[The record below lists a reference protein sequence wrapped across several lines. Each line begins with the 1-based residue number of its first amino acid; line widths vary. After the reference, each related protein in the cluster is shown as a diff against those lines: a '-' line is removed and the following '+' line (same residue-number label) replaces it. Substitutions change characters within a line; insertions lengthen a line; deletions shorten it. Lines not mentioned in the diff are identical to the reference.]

1 MSDTHSDDK
10 ATPLNTP
17 TLDPVP
23 SPSISSTPSIKDEM
37 SSPSSKSLITM
48 ERDEYNRIIDS
59 IHNSWQ
65 IQVKSLQ
72 DMLKEQHTNSITEQL
87 WIWIRDCK
95 QKRNA
100 YWKMYYSYQKWN
112 NLISVP
118 LLLIS
123 SATGISSVVQLGDS
137 VPGVQ
142 WTVAVL
148 GVGSTALAA
157 FQRYFRYGE
166 KSEQCKAIAKRYALL
181 ARKGELQGNL
191 FANNTI
197 TLQDLVV
204 FMEDFRKD
212 LDAIQ
217 QETDDMP
224 KEILDRKHVIDPSS
238 TVDQMR
244 EQTMHEDK
252 VNRKDV
258 MVQMPMPSLA
268 REVMTSKR
276 IGE

>member
-1 MSDTHSDDK
+1 M
-10 ATPLNTP
+10 LN
-17 TLDPVP
+17 
-23 SPSISSTPSIKDEM
+23 
-37 SSPSSKSLITM
+37 
-48 ERDEYNRIIDS
+48 
-59 IHNSWQ
+59 
-65 IQVKSLQ
+65 
-72 DMLKEQHTNSITEQL
+72 EQHTNSITEQL

-197 TLQDLVV
+197 SLQDLVV

-238 TVDQMR
+238 TLDQMR
-244 EQTMHEDK
+244 DQTMHEDR
-252 VNRKDV
+252 VNRKDI

-276 IGE
+276 MGE